1 MCYVCPLFPVVG
13 RRNLSHENLCLRE
26 ESLSKQAAWFSE
38 SSQQIHLKIKVDGF
52 RDLRISIRILFELEC
67 FMTSLS
73 CQYYTRI
80 SDPKM
85 C

>member
-1 MCYVCPLFPVVG
+1 MCYVCPLFPVVR
-13 RRNLSHENLCLRE
+13 RRNLSHEKLCLRE

-38 SSQQIHLKIKVDGF
+38 SSQQIYLKIEVDGF

-73 CQYYTRI
+73 CHYYTRI
-80 SDPKM
+80 LDPKM

>member
-1 MCYVCPLFPVVG
+1 MCYVCPLFPVVR
-13 RRNLSHENLCLRE
+13 RRNLSHEKLCLRE

-38 SSQQIHLKIKVDGF
+38 SSQQIYLKIEVDGF

-67 FMTSLS
+67 FVTSLS
-73 CQYYTRI
+73 CHYYTRI
-80 SDPKM
+80 LDPKM